1 MPTLPWKEFGRAEAE
16 REYVALLTYLPLKH
30 GWQVPRFLIE
40 TVRIMRQLRRSGGLL
55 GYALRAEL
63 LAKRFFTLSAW
74 EDEAALQRFVY
85 GQPHAQTMTAMAP
98 RMGPTSSAK
107 RPKSPPPRQANQAS
121 RTCEHL
127 TRSSG

>member
-1 MPTLPWKEFGRAEAE
+1 MSTLPWKGFGRAEAE
-16 REYVALLTYLPLKH
+16 REYVALLTYLPLKQ

-40 TVRIMRQLRRSGGLL
+40 TLRIMGQLRRSGGLL

-98 RMGPTSSAK
+98 RMGA
-107 RPKSPPPRQANQAS
+107 
-121 RTCEHL
+121 
-127 TRSSG
+127 TRFIRWTVKGSELPVSWEEALRRWRDD